1 MLLRRIGVVLL
12 AASVLAPAG
21 CRGTTVVRTPGP
33 VQPRPPRPVRAARPH
48 RVTGGGRAVPILMY
62 HDVARPPRGAPYPLL
77 YEPPA
82 RFRAQLLAL
91 RRHGYHAVTLDRL
104 WLARHGRA
112 SLPRRPVV
120 LSFDDGFRGVSSAA
134 MPALRAYHWPGVLF
148 LLIRHLDQPGTWD

>member
-1 MLLRRIGVVLL
+1 MLLRRVGVLL
-12 AASVLAPAG
+12 LVTAALPPAG
-21 CRGTTVVRTPGP
+21 CGGTTVINTPGP
-33 VQPRPPRPVRAARPH
+33 VQPRPPRAVRAARPD
-48 RVTGGGRAVPILMY
+48 RLTGARRAVPILMY

-120 LSFDDGFRGVSSAA
+120 LSFDDGFRGVS
-134 MPALRAYHWPGVLF
+134 
-148 LLIRHLDQPGTWD
+148 